1 MLMRGLFLS
10 IQSLGGF
17 ANTQDNVEGRLL
29 EVMQPAGFCEV
40 SERETFSTV
49 FGTLA
54 LYRALKPAL
63 STRSAGP

>member
-1 MLMRGLFLS
+1 MRVLFLS
-10 IQSLGGF
+10 IQSLDGF
-17 ANTQDNVEGRLL
+17 ANTQDNVDGRLVEL
-29 EVMQPAGFCEV
+29 MQAAGFSEV

-63 STRSAGP
+63 STRSAGL